1 MKVILLSV
9 LFVAAPVFADP
20 LEFPAGIDALKTYAE
35 TLKGERRKG
44 AEFLLKHLP
53 ASDRESLSLPLFQEN
68 LEEAFVAREGY
79 LWTKALPQDLFFNE
93 VLPHAVVTETR
104 DGWRKM
110 LRGMFDPML
119 EECETIEDVCR
130 VVGSQVKE
138 RTGVKYSTK
147 REKACQSPAESIRQG
162 KASCTGLSILMVDA
176 LRAAGVP
183 ARLVAIPLWGTKEG
197 NHTWVEVHD
206 GKAWRFTGY
215 GGMPARWDQGWEI
228 ARCAY
233 CDPMEPI
240 HGVFASSYRMTPVGF
255 PTIWEWGRLGPGAY
269 CRQERDEGGVLT
281 RVEWSLQK
289 IALGGVD
296 RTTHYIALAGGR
308 KLPIPKGKSCVAVR
322 ATLSGSVTR
331 VDLPVRVF
339 RGEQR
344 VFEGR
349 TASEALD
356 RNDYVRI
363 ICEPGDLQLEYRL
376 ADGNWEARTV
386 KAQAN
391 KEVAVKIEVTE
402 TEAGGILSLEQ
413 RRALATWFRSGGAA
427 WPAMDWP
434 ALSDASEVDRARKVL
449 WSLYRDARRLDP
461 ASKELG
467 PVPPLFSKVMEAT
480 KSEKGGLRTGSLTI
494 GKHQMPFVLI
504 RKETKP
510 VPERGRALYI
520 CMHGGGRYPKADGP
534 HAWPVNSREW
544 QSQAGLAAKLYA
556 GEGIFFVPRMADD
569 RLGRWHH
576 ALNQDAFDAV
586 IEHGLREW
594 NVDPNRVYLMGI
606 SEGCYGT
613 QILGPFMPDR
623 FAGACAMAGGV
634 GKDVP
639 AENLRNLAFRT
650 DVGENDTTF
659 NRVGLAREYHA
670 RMDAFAKTWGGYE
683 NSLNVQEGK
692 GHGIDYKPGPEWMVR
707 HTRHPLPDTVVWTAK
722 PQDKQRR
729 TAVYWLGLEG
739 EQLDGAIKLAARIEG
754 NTIKVNAHDREDAP
768 LTKARVRLML
778 NDGMLDLAKPL
789 QVMVNGEKVKAEVPA
804 RSVESLARTLTERGD
819 PNFAFPVEVVL
830 EL

>member
-1 MKVILLSV
+1 MVLPVGTAKEASLHMKVILLSV

-344 VFEGR
+344 VFEG
-349 TASEALD
+349 SD
-356 RNDYVRI
+356 RLRGARP
-363 ICEPGDLQLEYRL
+363 ERL
-376 ADGNWEARTV
+376 
-386 KAQAN
+386 
-391 KEVAVKIEVTE
+391 
-402 TEAGGILSLEQ
+402 
-413 RRALATWFRSGGAA
+413 
-427 WPAMDWP
+427 
-434 ALSDASEVDRARKVL
+434 RK
-449 WSLYRDARRLDP
+449 DH
-461 ASKELG
+461 
-467 PVPPLFSKVMEAT
+467 
-480 KSEKGGLRTGSLTI
+480 LRTRGPAT
-494 GKHQMPFVLI
+494 G
-504 RKETKP
+504 
-510 VPERGRALYI
+510 VP
-520 CMHGGGRYPKADGP
+520 
-534 HAWPVNSREW
+534 
-544 QSQAGLAAKLYA
+544 
-556 GEGIFFVPRMADD
+556 
-569 RLGRWHH
+569 LGRWK
-576 ALNQDAFDAV
+576 LGSPDRESPGQQGGGGQDRGDGDRGGRDSLPRAAQGLGDVVSEWRSGVAS
-586 IEHGLREW
+586 HGLAGLVR
-594 NVDPNRVYLMGI
+594 
-606 SEGCYGT
+606 C
-613 QILGPFMPDR
+613 LGGR
-623 FAGACAMAGGV
+623 
-634 GKDVP
+634 
-639 AENLRNLAFRT
+639 
-650 DVGENDTTF
+650 
-659 NRVGLAREYHA
+659 
-670 RMDAFAKTWGGYE
+670 
-683 NSLNVQEGK
+683 
-692 GHGIDYKPGPEWMVR
+692 PGPKGVVV
-707 HTRHPLPDTVVWTAK
+707 TLPRRATPRSSQQGTGTGATAFF
-722 PQDKQRR
+722 Q
-729 TAVYWLGLEG
+729 G
-739 EQLDGAIKLAARIEG
+739 DGG
-754 NTIKVNAHDREDAP
+754 H
-768 LTKARVRLML
+768 
-778 NDGMLDLAKPL
+778 
-789 QVMVNGEKVKAEVPA
+789 
-804 RSVESLARTLTERGD
+804 
-819 PNFAFPVEVVL
+819 
-830 EL
+830 